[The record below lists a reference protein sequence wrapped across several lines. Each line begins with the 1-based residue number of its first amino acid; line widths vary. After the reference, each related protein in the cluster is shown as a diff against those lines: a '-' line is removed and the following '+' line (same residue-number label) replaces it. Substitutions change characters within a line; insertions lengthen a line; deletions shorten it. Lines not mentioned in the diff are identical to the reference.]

1 MDDCASVLFVV
12 RDDFFK
18 RFSNVWLCSGEFFV
32 DVFCLGHYF
41 YAIWYCC
48 DAVLYYFFSV
58 LSVYCFLNLPVPL
71 YLAFFSDEFPVGF
84 ELVVPQFLS
93 YVPCPAK
100 VCDLQV
106 I

>member
-1 MDDCASVLFVV
+1 MYGCVVVSFLWMCFVLVIAFTPFGTVV
-12 RDDFFK
+12 
-18 RFSNVWLCSGEFFV
+18 VQ
-32 DVFCLGHYF
+32 FC
-41 YAIWYCC
+41 II
-48 DAVLYYFFSV
+48 FFSV

-84 ELVVPQFLS
+84 ELVVLQFLS